1 MRIAAALAVLAL
13 AAVFCLSPLAE
24 VDFYWHLLAGR
35 QILETGHPP
44 RADTFTYTSAGLPW
58 TDLHWLFQVG
68 VAGIERHAGFT
79 ALDALKIVLVTG
91 AFAAAIAAAAARRAT
106 AAAAALAVPGIVAAQ
121 ERFLLRPEIVSF
133 ALLGVVLLIL
143 ARRENRPGGLALLP
157 PLFALWANVHALYAA
172 GLAAAALVLCGD
184 AWERRR
190 GAGLRLRPLGLALM
204 AAVPCTLLTP
214 YGFDAWSLPR
224 TLLAERLATGNLYGR
239 SIAEFQPPFGGFG
252 RTSSVAGLA
261 VLMLLTLAGLVVGRR
276 ACRASDALIV
286 AAFGALAL
294 MARRNMPLFA
304 LVAIA
309 TAAPALAL
317 AWARGREVLAR
328 HGPAGARLAAV
339 APAAALL
346 VILGA
351 TALLVV
357 DVAGNRFF
365 ARDGTQRAFG
375 VGIAPS
381 YYPEQAADLIAASD
395 TGGEVFNDLTMG
407 GYLESRWVPRRRAYI
422 DGRLEVHP
430 EALFATY
437 LRAQQDPGVFETEAR
452 TRGITAVVWSHP
464 SALDA
469 APLLRYLAG
478 GNGWRLAHV
487 DLAAAVF
494 VREGVTL
501 AAGAPGDATPEATVA
516 RLLAEAEAAAASAR
530 AADPLPAWLRGLVPR
545 VEIPAAETGAA
556 LFFAVIGRP
565 AYAEPLLRDAARRA
579 PWSAFLRHDLGLVL
593 LQAGR
598 PAEAAAAFTESLAI
612 DPKLGAARAGLAH
625 IRLRTGDEE
634 GALGQWALAE
644 RGGGLPAAARRERG
658 ALLAVRGRVDEAI
671 DDYRAALREE
681 SGHADW
687 LAELALLYARRGMEA
702 PARES
707 IRRARALD
715 PKACPPRVAEIRVLR
730 ATGDVEGAE
739 AAQRALRQEDPACA
753 GTTGDAQPTGPPG
766 PGPRP

>member
-1 MRIAAALAVLAL
+1 MRLVAALAVLVL

-24 VDFYWHLLAGR
+24 VDFFWHLRAGR
-35 QILETGHPP
+35 QILETGQPP

-58 TDLHWLFQVG
+58 TDLHWLFQAG
-68 VAGIERHAGFT
+68 VAWIERHAGFA
-79 ALDALKIVLVTG
+79 ALDALKVVLVTG
-91 AFAAAIAAAAARRAT
+91 AIAAAIAAAAARHAT
-106 AAAAALAVPGIVAAQ
+106 AAAAALAVPGVVAAQ

-133 ALLGVVLLIL
+133 TLLGVVLLIL
-143 ARRENRPGGLALLP
+143 ARRETRPGGLLFLP
-157 PLFALWANVHALYAA
+157 PLFALWANMHALFAA
-172 GLAAAALVLCGD
+172 GLATLVLVLCGD
-184 AWERRR
+184 AWERLR
-190 GAGLRLRPLGLALM
+190 GEGPRLAPLGLAL
-204 AAVPCTLLTP
+204 ATAVPCTLLTP

-239 SIAEFQPPFGGFG
+239 TIAEFQPPFGGFG
-252 RTSSVAGLA
+252 RTASVAGLA
-261 VLMLLTLAGLVVGRR
+261 MLMALVLLGLAIGRR
-276 ACRASDALIV
+276 VCRPADVLLV
-286 AAFGALAL
+286 AAFGVLAL

-309 TAAPALAL
+309 SAAPALGLASAHARAAL
-317 AWARGREVLAR
+317 ARL
-328 HGPAGARLAAV
+328 GPAGVRLAAA

-346 VILGA
+346 LVLGS
-351 TALLVV
+351 TVVLLV

-381 YYPEQAADLIAASD
+381 YYPERAAELFAAND

-430 EALFATY
+430 PALFATY

-452 TRGITAVVWSHP
+452 ARGITAVVWSHQ

-469 APLLRYLAG
+469 APLLRYLVA

-487 DLAAAVF
+487 DLSAAVF
-494 VREGVTL
+494 VREGMAL
-501 AAGAPGDATPEATVA
+501 AAGAPPDGTGDATVES
-516 RLLAEAEAAAASAR
+516 LLAEAEAAAASAR

-545 VEIPAAETGAA
+545 IEIPAAETGAA

-565 AYAEPLLRDAARRA
+565 SYAEPLLRDAARRA
-579 PWSAFLRHDLGLVL
+579 PWSAYLRHDLGLVL
-593 LQAGR
+593 LQEGR

-612 DPKLGAARAGLAH
+612 DPRLGAARAGLAH
-625 IRLRTGDEE
+625 IRLRAGDEE
-634 GALGQWALAE
+634 GALREWAGAE
-644 RGGGLPAAARRERG
+644 RSSGLPASARRERG
-658 ALLAVRGRVDEAI
+658 ALFAARGRVDEAI

-681 SGHADW
+681 PGHADW

-702 PARES
+702 AARDA
-707 IRRARALD
+707 IRRARSLD
-715 PKACPPRVAEIRVLR
+715 PAACPPRVAEVAVLR
-730 ATGDVEGAE
+730 AAGDVAGAE
-739 AAQRALRQEDPACA
+739 AALRALRQEDPACA
-753 GTTGDAQPTGPPG
+753 GTAGDASPVPVV
-766 PGPRP
+766 PRP